1 MTTHLVQRRE
11 QLLVTASDQGQKINT
26 KDAALKNIGG
36 KEKGDNMKKDKEIK
50 SFDDMSVNELIET
63 NSILND
69 NVDAVA
75 KQLKTAHN
83 YYDVK
88 NFINI
93 LTRFATSEVGA
104 NAKVMMVLPEGR
116 SPLQKEFNIKEI
128 TLVEN
133 KIIGSREKY
142 RCVILVQ

>member
-1 MTTHLVQRRE
+1 MA
-11 QLLVTASDQGQKINT
+11 TASGQDQKINI
-26 KDAALKNIGG
+26 KDAVLKNIGG

-50 SFDDMSVNELIET
+50 SFDDMSVNELVET

-69 NVDAVA
+69 NNDAVA

-88 NFINI
+88 NFITV

-116 SPLQKEFNIKEI
+116 NPLQKEFNIKEI

>member
-1 MTTHLVQRRE
+1 MKKKKTP
-11 QLLVTASDQGQKINT
+11 LLVDI
-26 KDAALKNIGG
+26 
-36 KEKGDNMKKDKEIK
+36 DKTIHDKTPDE
-50 SFDDMSVNELIET
+50 MSINELIET

-69 NVDAVA
+69 NSSDVD

-88 NFINI
+88 NFITV
-93 LTRFATSEVGA
+93 LTMFATSEVGA
-104 NAKVMMVLPEGR
+104 NAKVMMVLPER
-116 SPLQKEFNIKEI
+116 RHPLQKEFNIKEI

>member
-1 MTTHLVQRRE
+1 MSDNKPKTDTKTVKPPGGFKERSRRLFE
-11 QLLVTASDQGQKINT
+11 
-26 KDAALKNIGG
+26 
-36 KEKGDNMKKDKEIK
+36 EKKDKEIK

>member
-1 MTTHLVQRRE
+1 
-11 QLLVTASDQGQKINT
+11 
-26 KDAALKNIGG
+26 
-36 KEKGDNMKKDKEIK
+36 MKKDKEIK
-50 SFDDMSVNELIET
+50 SFDDMSVNELVET

-69 NVDAVA
+69 NNDAVA

-83 YYDVK
+83 DYAVK
-88 NFINI
+88 NFITV

-116 SPLQKEFNIKEI
+116 NPLQKEFNIKEI